1 MSDNEKSR
9 GELKLENNE
18 AIANTILDSQK
29 SDDETPLYNVDN
41 SEFEKFINE
50 AESKQQKETQG
61 EEQQQSEPSL
71 SLHDAMNLALVGL
84 EQITTVVESLTGKP
98 IILGDIPK
106 TLFASLTAP
115 LIQKYKPKIAID
127 PENVDLDSWLPE
139 MMAAG
144 GICAAGLPI
153 YWQINAEDEKKEQP
167 KNGD

>member
-9 GELKLENNE
+9 GELKIENNE

-41 SEFEKFINE
+41 SEFDEFINE
-50 AESKQQKETQG
+50 AESKQKQETQG
-61 EEQQQSEPSL
+61 EEEPQSEPSL
-71 SLHDAMNLALVGL
+71 SLQDAMQLALVGL
-84 EQITTVVESLTGKP
+84 EQITKVASDLTGKP

-115 LIQKYKPKIAID
+115 LIQKYKPKIALD
-127 PENVDLDSWLPE
+127 PENVDLDSWIPE

-144 GICAAGLPI
+144 GICAAGLPM
-153 YWQINAEDEKKEQP
+153 YWQINAEPENKEQT